1 MLYALNEMGYH
12 AGTPMR
18 TLARAARDFWSAPYN
33 PASESAFASESA
45 SESVSKSGTRCTSGA
60 PPLRPAS
67 PGPGLSQ

>member
-33 PASESAFASESA
+33 PVAEHPFARNMA
-45 SESVSKSGTRCTSGA
+45 AATVGIIN
-60 PPLRPAS
+60 S
-67 PGPGLSQ
+67 PDFQAG